1 MGARILHVDLDAFFV
16 EVCRQRHPELRDLE
30 LLVVG
35 GRRDQRGVV
44 QSASYGARR
53 YGIHAGMPIAQAVR
67 LCPQATF
74 FQGAF
79 SAYRDA
85 SRAVRAVLER
95 FSPTVVMASLDEAY
109 LDFAGTE
116 RLYPISL
123 LPVAEELRDRV
134 RQETGLDCS
143 VGIGPN
149 RMIAKLASDC
159 AKPRG
164 LMEVRAGWE
173 KGFLAGLS
181 LRALPG
187 VGPKTA
193 ERWAELGL
201 IEVHQV
207 QQMEERALERL
218 IGPDARPLKLR
229 AQGRGGT
236 TLSANNRLP
245 KSVSRETTISY
256 DVRDPAELERILALL
271 TARVAAQLRDEQ
283 ILTRTVTMKLRHDDF
298 RTVTRRHTL
307 ETATDLDAE
316 LYLAARALF
325 RTAFEE
331 VRQRDRGVR
340 LIGIAATNLGTAEE
354 PDLFE
359 RPERSRLR
367 RLTAAVD
374 KVRDKFGFDSVTSAT
389 ILELRQRRPKG

>member
-1 MGARILHVDLDAFFV
+1 LPARILHVDLDAFFV
-16 EVCRQRHPELRDLE
+16 EVCRQYHPELREIE

-53 YGIHAGMPIAQAVR
+53 FGIHAGMSIAEAVR

-74 FQGAF
+74 FQGSF
-79 SAYRDA
+79 GHYRTA
-85 SRAVRAVLER
+85 SQRVRGVLDE

-123 LPVAEELRDRV
+123 LPVAEQLRDRV
-134 RQETGLDCS
+134 RSETGLACS

-149 RMIAKLASDC
+149 RMIAKLASDT

-173 KGFLAGLS
+173 EGFLAGLS

-193 ERWAELGL
+193 QRWAELGL
-201 IEVHQV
+201 LEVHQV
-207 QQMEERALERL
+207 QKMEEGVLERL
-218 IGPDARPLKLR
+218 IGADARALKLR
-229 AQGRGGT
+229 AQGQGGT
-236 TLSANNRLP
+236 VLRPGRLP
-245 KSVSRETTISY
+245 KSVSRETTLS
-256 DVRDPAELERILALL
+256 RDIRIPAELERILALL
-271 TARVAAQLRDEQ
+271 TARVASQLRDEQ
-283 ILTRTVTMKLRHDDF
+283 ILARTVALKLRHDDF

-307 ETATDLDAE
+307 ETATDLDGE
-316 LYLAARALF
+316 LYPVARDLF
-325 RTAFEE
+325 RVAFED
-331 VRQRDRGVR
+331 VRKRNRGVR
-340 LIGIAATNLGTAEE
+340 LIGVAATNIGTTAE

-359 RPERSRLR
+359 PPERGRLR
-367 RLTAAVD
+367 LLTAAVD
-374 KVRDKFGFDSVTSAT
+374 KVREKFGFGAVTSAT
-389 ILELRQRRPKG
+389 IAELRRRRKEK